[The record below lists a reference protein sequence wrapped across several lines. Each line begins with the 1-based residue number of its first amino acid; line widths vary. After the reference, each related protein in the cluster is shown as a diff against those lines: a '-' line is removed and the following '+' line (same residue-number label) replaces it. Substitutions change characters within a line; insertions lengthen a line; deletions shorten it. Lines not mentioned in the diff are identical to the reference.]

1 MSDEIGVPLFDYI
14 GRQLYL
20 TQAGHELLQTCRDI
34 IGNVEQFNH
43 KLNTLKKSE
52 CGELTLCGV
61 SGTECFIPTI
71 LCRFRRHYP
80 DIFLKFKI
88 VDYDVLCE
96 RLAAGKD
103 DYYITDK
110 LFDNVELNIDF
121 TLLNQVD
128 IIAASTSKLA
138 RQSNIPLQ
146 EIEQASFILGEQGS
160 GTRMVIE
167 NFFNKKNININVIME
182 CDNNEAIKHAVAD
195 NIGLSAQSDF
205 ALSGNIY
212 NSRIVKLHI
221 IDFPLEESWYVVH
234 ARGHRIS
241 HIARAFLKIRKSISY
256 KLTRTNIYLIS

>member
-1 MSDEIGVPLFDYI
+1 MTICTGYLIYRRTYI
-14 GRQLYL
+14 NRM
-20 TQAGHELLQTCRDI
+20 
-34 IGNVEQFNH
+34 H

-96 RLAAGKD
+96 RLAVVIIYG
-103 DYYITDK
+103 I
-110 LFDNVELNIDF
+110 LGMVELNIDF

-241 HIARAFLKIRKSISY
+241 HIARAFLKILHGEDKTQKY
-256 KLTRTNIYLIS
+256 QL